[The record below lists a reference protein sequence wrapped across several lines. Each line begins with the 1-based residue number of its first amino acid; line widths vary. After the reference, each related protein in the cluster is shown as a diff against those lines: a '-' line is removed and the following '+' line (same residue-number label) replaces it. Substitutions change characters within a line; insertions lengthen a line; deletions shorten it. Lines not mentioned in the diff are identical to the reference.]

1 MKRCNKIAEAPKW
14 RIENH
19 IKKSI
24 AWGVAL
30 SIYMGNFV
38 VPIVYYNVVGK
49 EQ

>member
-1 MKRCNKIAEAPKW
+1 MKRCKTAEALKW

-19 IKKSI
+19 IKKNI
-24 AWGVAL
+24 AWGAAI

-38 VPIVYYNVVGK
+38 APIVYYNIIVAK